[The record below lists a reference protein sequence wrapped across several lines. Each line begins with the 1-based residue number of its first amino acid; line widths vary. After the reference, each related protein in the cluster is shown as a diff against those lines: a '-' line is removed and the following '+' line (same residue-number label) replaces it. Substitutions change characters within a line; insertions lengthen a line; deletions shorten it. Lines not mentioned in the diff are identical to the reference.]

1 MGTATLVAENLSQ
14 FCPVT
19 NHYLCSDGR
28 YLLVTYPRLDVLGT
42 LAGLPGMTDTLR
54 SIGLS
59 IAPVSIKQIHDMP
72 TEVFLADEHAT
83 VLDADGDPAN
93 GMTPLLR
100 CDGPVPI
107 ADALASLGYTLT
119 DPPEQES

>member
-1 MGTATLVAENLSQ
+1 MSDTITGTATLVGENLVQ

-19 NHYLCSDGR
+19 NHYRCSDGR
-28 YLLVTYPRLDVLGT
+28 YLLVTYPRLDVLADMAGEALT
-42 LAGLPGMTDTLR
+42 EALKVLGLAEGPQ
-54 SIGLS
+54 SLS
-59 IAPVSIKQIHDMP
+59 HQPRN
-72 TEVFLADEHAT
+72 TEVFLADQFA
-83 VLDADGDPAN
+83 VIVDADGDPAN

-119 DPPEQES
+119 EGE